1 MRTRAAGVTT
11 MAAVAA
17 NATVATPAYA
27 NDFRK
32 CMGKITS
39 TTIDSATVVA
49 ENTTVRPA
57 DNIIRVRAT
66 SRLAPS
72 ASSSRYRLIISSV

>member
-1 MRTRAAGVTT
+1 MAAGVTT
-11 MAAVAA
+11 SAA
-17 NATVATPAYA
+17 NMVNPTVATPAYA

-32 CMGKITS
+32 CIGNRIITA
-39 TTIDSATVVA
+39 IDSATVVA

-57 DNIIRVRAT
+57 VTMVRTRAS

-72 ASSSRYRLIISSV
+72 ATSSRKRLIISSV

>member
-1 MRTRAAGVTT
+1 MAAGVTT
-11 MAAVAA
+11 SAATAA

-32 CMGKITS
+32 CIGNSTITA
-39 TTIDSATVVA
+39 IDSATVVA

-57 DNIIRVRAT
+57 VIIVRTSAS

-72 ASSSRYRLIISSV
+72 ASSSRNRLIISSV

>member
-1 MRTRAAGVTT
+1 
-11 MAAVAA
+11 
-17 NATVATPAYA
+17 
-27 NDFRK
+27 
-32 CMGKITS
+32 MGNSTS

-57 DNIIRVRAT
+57 VDIIRVRAT